1 MSQNAFEL
9 RKDFKILEQFVPQA
23 SKIIDLGCGRGEL
36 LAHLAE
42 TRKTH
47 GLGIDLR
54 SDHVSACLTKGLSAI
69 QGDGEVELVHYP
81 ANSFDLVIL
90 SQTLQA
96 LAKPHDT
103 IDEMLRV
110 ANKALVSFPNFAY
123 WKFRSQLLFKG
134 CMPVT
139 KALPH
144 QWYDTPN
151 IHFCTIRDFVNFC
164 GVKNITIEQS
174 KYITSSGHIGDVAG
188 HVWRA
193 NMFGAQAVFLISRQ

>member
-1 MSQNAFEL
+1 MSQANLEV
-9 RKDFKILEQFVPQA
+9 RKDFKILEQFVPQD

-36 LAHLAE
+36 LAHLAQTKN
-42 TRKTH
+42 TR
-47 GLGIDLR
+47 GLGIDLK

-69 QGDGEVELVHYP
+69 QGNGEVELVHYP
-81 ANSFDLVIL
+81 ARSFDLVIL

-96 LAKPHDT
+96 LAQPHDT

-110 ANKALVSFPNFAY
+110 ANRALVSFPNFAY
-123 WKFRSQLLFKG
+123 WKFRAQLLWTG

-139 KALPH
+139 ETLPH

-164 GVKNITIEQS
+164 GMKNITIEQS
-174 KYITSSGHIGDVAG
+174 KYITGGGHIGDVAG
-188 HVWRA
+188 NVWRA
-193 NMFGAQAVFLISRQ
+193 NIFGAQAVFLISRE